1 MIGIGA
7 GAGTDGQVLVLH
19 DLLGVYPGRAPRFAK
34 QYADLRSQM
43 LTAVGEYAGD
53 VRERR
58 FPARRA
64 HLLDRPGR
72 VAGVRR
78 GLRVG
83 TLSAAARR
91 ARRSRRARPPGD
103 RDVTDRPA
111 APY

>member
-7 GAGTDGQVLVLH
+7 GSDTDGQVLVLH

-43 LTAVGEYAGD
+43 LTAVGEYAAD
-53 VRERR
+53 VRDRR

-64 HLLDRPGR
+64 HVLDRPGG

-78 GLRVG
+78 GLRSRNAERR
-83 TLSAAARR
+83 SASRSRAAFARR
-91 ARRSRRARPPGD
+91 AWR
-103 RDVTDRPA
+103 T
-111 APY
+111 